1 VIPEPIERMKSAPL
15 ILLDRVDVDIAGAP
29 VLRDVSWQL
38 ERGERWGVVGANGS
52 GKTTLLGLLLG
63 TVWPAP
69 ERGERRYDFGGGAMQ
84 DAVEARREIV
94 VVSHELQDRYARWG
108 WNFTALDVVLS
119 GVFRTDVPRRRPEAP
134 ERKVAL
140 ATMGELGVA
149 HLAPRRFLELSRG
162 EQRRVLIARGV
173 AFAPSVLLL
182 DEPASG
188 LDRAAR
194 NELDALLERVPER
207 VALVCAAHVEADLP
221 AAIERIV
228 RLESGRIVAS
238 GTRTGLAGG
247 HRVSDAAYGAQAA
260 TADVFARVP
269 AQNAAPDS
277 AGEPVGSP
285 ADQDPR
291 LPLVEIENANVWLG
305 GRHVLRD
312 VDWRIE
318 PRQHWLVIGANG
330 SGKSTLLRML
340 HGQLRPALGGTLR
353 WPALGNPRS
362 IWTLRRQVAWVSPE
376 LQASYRYPTSVREC
390 VASGFDSS
398 FGLTRAP
405 TARESARVAE
415 LLAEFALDALAARPL
430 TTLSYGQ
437 ARRALIARALANRP
451 RLLLLDEPWEG
462 LDDDVAALLNRALS
476 ATVAHGTQL
485 VCASHLAAHREL
497 FSHEIALDAGRV
509 TRTAGLVVAV

>member
-1 VIPEPIERMKSAPL
+1 MNPAPL
-15 ILLDRVDVDIAGAP
+15 VLLDRVDVDISGAP
-29 VLRDVSWQL
+29 VLRGVTWRLQ
-38 ERGERWGVVGANGS
+38 RGERWGVVGANGS
-52 GKTTLLGLLLG
+52 GKTTFLGLIAG

-69 ERGERRYDFGGGAMQ
+69 ERGERRYDFGRGSEH
-84 DAVEARREIV
+84 DAVAARGEIV
-94 VVSHELQDRYARWG
+94 VVSHELQDRYARRG

-119 GVFRTDVPRRRPEAP
+119 GIYRTDVPRRHPEAR
-134 ERKVAL
+134 ERKLAL
-140 ATMGELGVA
+140 ATMGELGVTL
-149 HLAPRRFLELSRG
+149 LAPRRFLELSRG

-194 NELDALLERVPER
+194 LELGALLERVPER

-221 AAIERIV
+221 AAIDRIV
-228 RLESGRIVAS
+228 RLAHGRIASSGMRSRIPRGGHEQHDASAGVADERASKGAS
-238 GTRTGLAGG
+238 GP
-247 HRVSDAAYGAQAA
+247 
-260 TADVFARVP
+260 ARVP
-269 AQNAAPDS
+269 LGDRN
-277 AGEPVGSP
+277 SP
-285 ADQDPR
+285 RADRDDA
-291 LPLVEIENANVWLG
+291 LPLVELVNASVWLG
-305 GRHVLRD
+305 PRRVLRD
-312 VDWRIE
+312 LDWRIE
-318 PRQHWLVIGANG
+318 PKQQWLVTGANG

-340 HGQLRPALGGTLR
+340 HGQLRPALGGAIR

-362 IWTLRRQVAWVSPE
+362 VWTLRRQVAWVSPE
-376 LQASYRYPTSVREC
+376 LQAAYRYPTTVREC

-405 TARESARVAE
+405 TARESERVDE

-437 ARRALIARALANRP
+437 ARRALIARALVNRP

-462 LDDDVAALLNRALS
+462 LDEDAAAALNRALA

-485 VCASHLAAHREL
+485 VCASHLTAHREL
-497 FSHEIALDAGRV
+497 FTHEIALEPGGA
-509 TRTAGLVVAV
+509 AHAAAIEA